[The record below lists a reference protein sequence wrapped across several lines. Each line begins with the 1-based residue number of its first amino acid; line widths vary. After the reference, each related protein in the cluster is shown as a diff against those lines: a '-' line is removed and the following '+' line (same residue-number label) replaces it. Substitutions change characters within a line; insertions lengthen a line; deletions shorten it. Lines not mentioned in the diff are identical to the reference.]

1 MKAAKI
7 KNPVKRVQQ
16 VQPVEQKTYLIKEC
30 LSHKFTLNSCKK
42 VFCQPWQR
50 CVDGD
55 CICKIPYQCPKNS
68 TLTICATNKRPFRNY
83 CQLKSYECQHSDV
96 RFMNK
101 GNCNSEENFHIS
113 LEPENSTESFVQVKL
128 VNHTKELYLCNS
140 GWSAHEANVVCRH
153 LGFSEWPHPPLGVR
167 AGVRWGEP
175 TSDSPDCLQATCRG
189 TETSLAECTLIKRS
203 QVNGD
208 KGFARVV
215 CYTTPRVEEFRC
227 VNGKCIPLNETCNGI
242 NDCGDLS
249 DELCCKECRDG
260 SFHCKSDV
268 CIPREH
274 LCNKRK
280 VKTFL
285 PQIQCGI
292 ANHTVTRR
300 KRILG
305 GSLAVK
311 SQFPWQVAIRDNEKV
326 ICGGIYIGGCWI
338 LTAAHCVRSSRVN
351 HYLIWTG
358 LLDTIK
364 YGSRVETFR
373 LKQLIIHENY
383 NASSYWNDIALLEMR
398 NSGAHKTCLVDN
410 SFPACVPWSEYMFRP
425 GQECKVS
432 GWGLGDDFAK
442 QYELKWGYINLLPN
456 CSDLYKGRFL
466 SGMECAGTHDG
477 SIDACK
483 GDSGG
488 PLVCLDSDNVA
499 YVWGVVSWGD
509 SCGVPESP
517 GVYTK
522 VATYFDWISRHVG
535 RSLISRYNV

>member
-1 MKAAKI
+1 LFIVFIFVMILAFFI
-7 KNPVKRVQQ
+7 SFILLFYF
-16 VQPVEQKTYLIKEC
+16 QKTYLIKEC

-101 GNCNSEENFHIS
+101 GNCNSEGTKIS
-113 LEPENSTESFVQVKL
+113 FSTSVSPENSTESFVQVKL

-153 LGFSEWPHPPLGVR
+153 LGFSEGAERHVNTSEAP
-167 AGVRWGEP
+167 EP

-432 GWGLGDDFAK
+432 GWGLGDVGALSLGKKFQSFQNK
-442 QYELKWGYINLLPN
+442 EYVYTN
-456 CSDLYKGRFL
+456 FL
-466 SGMECAGTHDG
+466 SLFSPSGTHDG

>member
-1 MKAAKI
+1 MTI
-7 KNPVKRVQQ
+7 KNIKYHLMLYQFLVQQ

-153 LGFSEWPHPPLGVR
+153 LGAERHVNTSEAP
-167 AGVRWGEP
+167 EP

-249 DELCCKECRDG
+249 DELCCKG
-260 SFHCKSDV
+260 KKV
-268 CIPREH
+268 CFSAMS
-274 LCNKRK
+274 
-280 VKTFL
+280 T
-285 PQIQCGI
+285 
-292 ANHTVTRR
+292 
-300 KRILG
+300 
-305 GSLAVK
+305 
-311 SQFPWQVAIRDNEKV
+311 QFPWQVAIRDNEKV

-432 GWGLGDDFAK
+432 GWGLGDVGALSLGKKFQSFQNK
-442 QYELKWGYINLLPN
+442 EYVYTN
-456 CSDLYKGRFL
+456 FL
-466 SGMECAGTHDG
+466 SLFSPSGTHDG